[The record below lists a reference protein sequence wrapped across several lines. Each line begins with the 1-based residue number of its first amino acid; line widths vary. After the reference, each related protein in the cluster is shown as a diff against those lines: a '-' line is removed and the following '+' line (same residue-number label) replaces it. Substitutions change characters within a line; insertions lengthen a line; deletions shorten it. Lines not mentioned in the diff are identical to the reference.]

1 MFAQALA
8 CGVDGEEPVFK
19 LEREVGL
26 RKFGRPG
33 LEAAL
38 HEQFFGRHRGESLV
52 DIVGRAFRGEKLA
65 GADIEKSHSA
75 RGLAEMHGGKKV
87 VFAPRQHVV
96 VHCHAGRHKLCY
108 AAFHELFGELG
119 VFELLAYGHAL
130 SGADE
135 LGQVAVEGVM
145 GETGKL
151 DVLGRAVGA
160 AGEGYAQ
167 YFGGLDGIVGEGFVK
182 VADAEQ
188 QYGVGMFCLHLGV
201 LLHKR
206 CFCNLLCHSGLFIPL
221 FGQAC
226 LAHGYGDGGE
236 NL

>member
-1 MFAQALA
+1 
-8 CGVDGEEPVFK
+8 
-19 LEREVGL
+19 
-26 RKFGRPG
+26 
-33 LEAAL
+33 
-38 HEQFFGRHRGESLV
+38 
-52 DIVGRAFRGEKLA
+52 
-65 GADIEKSHSA
+65 
-75 RGLAEMHGGKKV
+75 MHGGKKV